1 MAKVLSGN
9 FSTNPY
15 GNLYLN
21 FSWTATQNIA
31 NNQTTISWELWS
43 RGSYTGYYKAA
54 PIKLVIE
61 GQTVY
66 SVANRFNLYSN
77 TQLAA
82 NTFVLNH
89 TSTGIRSFSASVEA
103 AIYSGSVNCSGS
115 GAWEL
120 VDIPRG
126 ATITSAPNFTDE
138 DSPEVVV
145 SNPANASLLV
155 AIFADD
161 NTTEILPYRAF
172 NNGNKH
178 KFTFTDAER
187 AKLWAATPNSNTLK
201 VRFYVK
207 STIGSNNFWSYSTKT
222 LTIKNPKPTINP
234 TVVDVGSG
242 SLSLTGNNPNAMIK
256 GFNGMR
262 ATINA
267 TAQKGATIT
276 SVKITNG
283 GTVKTTNVAEF
294 WFSTDNVFNF
304 SATDSRGNTTTGSI
318 TRTPFIEYVRLSCAL
333 DKNSV
338 STSGQYVITA
348 RGNCFAGSFGAV
360 NNNVRI
366 HYKWREKGAEWG
378 AWTVLPH
385 TVSGTTYTATTTITG
400 LNYQK
405 AYELQAVAMDDIG
418 SAVDSDFAALTD
430 VLTVSSVPVFSW
442 DKDDFRHNTD
452 VYLDNDK
459 CIWGTNTDNTHLMAF
474 EPCNSEGNCV
484 IGWDYYNHGVN
495 KTAVYGNELQ
505 LNYKTGLYINGTLF
519 DNKVRGLFND
529 YVIEQGVSSGGWTYR
544 KWKSGLRECWIKFT
558 LNTPITT
565 AWGSMFVGNSK
576 TSKLNYPFTFA
587 EIPMEYATARS
598 TDGAM
603 WVYAESGGT
612 GQNSKTQS
620 GVYNVCRPTSLASS
634 QAITISLYVVGK
646 Q

>member
-21 FSWTATQNIA
+21 FSWTATQSIA

-43 RGSYTGYYKAA
+43 RGSYSGYYMSA
-54 PIKLVIE
+54 PIKLTIE
-61 GQTVY
+61 GSVVY
-66 SVANRFNLYSN
+66 EKTGRFELRTNTKLASN
-77 TQLAA
+77 TL
-82 NTFVLNH
+82 VLTH
-89 TSTGIRSFSASVEA
+89 SLTGTKSFSASVEA
-103 AIYSGSVNCSGS
+103 AIYSGSANCSGS
-115 GAWEL
+115 GAWDL

-138 DSPEVVV
+138 DSPEVIV
-145 SNPANASLLV
+145 SNPANASLQA
-155 AIFADD
+155 AIYKEDG
-161 NTTEILPYRAF
+161 TTAILAYRAF

-178 KFTFTDAER
+178 KFTFTDADR

-207 STIGSNNFWSYSTKT
+207 STIGSNSFWSYSTKT
-222 LTIKNPKPTINP
+222 LTIKNPKPTISP
-234 TVVDVGSG
+234 TVIDIGSG

-267 TAQKGATIT
+267 TAQKGASIT

-294 WFSTDNVFNF
+294 WYATDNVFNF

-318 TRTPFIEYVRLSCAL
+318 TRTPFVEYVRLSCAIT
-333 DKNSV
+333 KANV

-348 RGNCFAGSFGAV
+348 KGNCFAGSFGAV

-378 AWTVLPH
+378 AWTTLPH

-400 LNYQK
+400 LDYKK
-405 AYELQAVAMDDIG
+405 AYELQVAAMDDIG
-418 SAVDSDFAALTD
+418 SSLDNQFAALTD
-430 VLTVSSVPVFSW
+430 VLTLSSVPVFDWS
-442 DKDDFRHNTD
+442 KSDFRHHTNISFD
-452 VYLDNDK
+452 LNNRIYGLDADGNAY
-459 CIWGTNTDNTHLMAF
+459 NAF
-474 EPCNSEGNCV
+474 EPWNQYNVTS
-484 IGWDYYNHGVN
+484 IGYGGYSAKIGATQIHGDKVQV
-495 KTAVYGNELQ
+495 KTNNGFFVDGSV
-505 LNYKTGLYINGTLF
+505 LNDF
-519 DNKVRGLFND
+519 
-529 YVIEQGVSSGGWTYR
+529 VIEQGVSSGGWTYR

-558 LNTPITT
+558 LNTAITT
-565 AWGSMFVGNSK
+565 AWGSMYVGNSK

-620 GVYNVCRPTSLASS
+620 GVYNVCRPTALNSS
-634 QAITISLYVVGK
+634 QSITISLYVVGK